1 MDTQKL
7 LEAPKPKLKIVAKVS
22 KINNLVEVSTE
33 ARKTSTS
40 LRKTFEKGAYQ
51 RKTQLSVLNRYKK
64 RLDSIQK
71 EQDKK
76 YERQIKKKP
85 SKVKI
90 PKFAGS
96 FFTKGSSDDPFK
108 AIGALAAFNS
118 LDKLLEGDFL
128 GALSPG
134 MVAAAALLG
143 PGLLG
148 LVGGGFGG
156 GRGKGPQGFFRK
168 GDTRDVTKRMQGNT
182 LYKHSNKSFQQ
193 VDDSI
198 MKRYFQKYGKTAFIG
213 RFGKDALKT
222 TKQGSEV
229 ASTVGNGGRVAK
241 AFGKFGSAMIP
252 GVGAVVGAAD
262 AVLRAQSG
270 DTTGAAIAGTGAG
283 LDAAAAASAATGIG
297 LPVAGLLSIASFAL
311 DVTNLVRDITG
322 MSAQQEQN
330 TQKKLDKQ
338 EKQQKQLAKPESNLT
353 FSTTLVSYEKALIKF
368 DDFAKGFKGSM
379 GMNEQQVRETAAR
392 IEDLGGG
399 SSPISAAG
407 YEFTNESSF
416 SQYLTG
422 DPNAPGGAY
431 DASHGT
437 VSNYHD
443 HLAFKDAATTKRAYD
458 FLKSKGIEVTELG
471 VTSGHSQGSAH
482 YSGRAFDVPGAQWGG
497 SGAIGQKEYEGSAKV
512 RGFMNDFYKLEQQRS
527 KDPGNNMGAVLKGPD
542 DGYIALLHGTEA
554 IIPIDN
560 YHTRSGGD
568 PLLNISP
575 DILNSI
581 SSKSKNYQLAMGS
594 MPPEVIEVPMPIMPP
609 QIQYVSSGSGSLN
622 IEDDADKKL
631 LKMLFYSALG

>member
-96 FFTKGSSDDPFK
+96 FFTKGSADDPFK

-143 PGLLG
+143 PGL
-148 LVGGGFGG
+148 VGGAIE
-156 GRGKGPQGFFRK
+156 GFFNRGAK
-168 GDTRDVTKRMQGNT
+168 PSRGFDVTGRRAST
-182 LYKHSNKSFQQ
+182 SSQQ
-193 VDDSI
+193 RYLSRHGDD
-198 MKRYFQKYGKTAFIG
+198 AFKK
-213 RFGKDALKT
+213 RFGKDALKR
-222 TKQGSEV
+222 TKQGSQV

-330 TQKKLDKQ
+330 TQMKLDEQ

-431 DASHGT
+431 DPAHGT

-512 RGFMNDFYKLEQQRS
+512 RGFMNDFYKSEQQRS

-594 MPPEVIEVPMPIMPP
+594 MPPEVIQVPMPIMPP

>member
-7 LEAPKPKLKIVAKVS
+7 LEAPKPKVKIVAKVS
-22 KINNLVEVSTE
+22 KINNLVEVSTQ

-96 FFTKGSSDDPFK
+96 FFTKGSADDPFK

-134 MVAAAALLG
+134 MVAAGALLG
-143 PGLLG
+143 PGL
-148 LVGGGFGG
+148 VGGAIE
-156 GRGKGPQGFFRK
+156 GFFNRGAK
-168 GDTRDVTKRMQGNT
+168 PSRGFDVTGRRAST
-182 LYKHSNKSFQQ
+182 SSQQ
-193 VDDSI
+193 RYLSRHGDD
-198 MKRYFQKYGKTAFIG
+198 AFKK
-213 RFGKDALKT
+213 RFGKDALKR
-222 TKQGSEV
+222 TKQGSQV

-270 DTTGAAIAGTGAG
+270 DTTGAAIAGAGAG

-322 MSAQQEQN
+322 MSAQQEQD
-330 TQKKLDKQ
+330 TQKKLDTQ
-338 EKQQKQLAKPESNLT
+338 EKQQKELTKPESNLT
-353 FSTTLVSYEKALIKF
+353 FAKSLISYEKALVKF
-368 DDFAKGFKGSM
+368 QLFATSFNTRPKSD
-379 GMNEQQVRETAAR
+379 EAYRESFEPGIGGDTT
-392 IEDLGGG
+392 GGG
-399 SSPISAAG
+399 GGGPKASA
-407 YEFTNESSF
+407 EV
-416 SQYLTG
+416 L
-422 DPNAPGGAY
+422 
-431 DASHGT
+431 
-437 VSNYHD
+437 V
-443 HLAFKDAATTKRAYD
+443 DAASFRQTFPLPAGTPANSSQP
-458 FLKSKGIEVTELG
+458 FELQLRENTG
-471 VTSGHSQGSAH
+471 LGNLGNDPTVDDVHVKGSAH
-482 YSGRAFDVPGAQWGG
+482 YSNRAIDIP
-497 SGAIGQKEYEGSAKV
+497 I
-512 RGFMNDFYKLEQQRS
+512 
-527 KDPGNNMGAVLKGPD
+527 NNMDLGDRVAKFWQDKGYYVLWRTSGHYNHVHVQWAEKKGASSGIVASGPKT
-542 DGYIALLHGTEA
+542 GYPVILHGEEA

-560 YHTRSGGD
+560 KFTQSGGD
-568 PLLNISP
+568 PLKNIPASVVSL
-575 DILNSI
+575 IT
-581 SSKSKNYQLAMGS
+581 SKSKIYQTAFQEL
-594 MPPEVIEVPMPIMPP
+594 PPEVVEVPMPIMPP